1 MNLETQTK
9 PEETGEKVIIHHADE
24 SSAVIVIY
32 TLFISLAFLVATP
45 IAIFYTR
52 ETAFFEGLRKI
63 LTSPSELVTDYFALG
78 GLAATFFNAAVC
90 GLACN
95 LIIRISRVKANAT
108 TLAGYLLVTAHCFYG
123 LNFVNMWP
131 PFFGVLVYCAVMK
144 KPFRENLHI
153 AFFSTA
159 LAPFV
164 SDVLFRYSLGTFNA
178 DTTQVTVGGVILALA
193 FGLAAGFVVPA
204 LLPGTTAMH
213 RGYNMYKAGLAI
225 GILGVFIYAFMYR
238 TLGAGEPVRVVI
250 DNPEYYAM
258 PYAYRGFMNIFFIVI
273 FGLTAFSGFV
283 LNGRSFAGYR
293 SLLKCTGYGTDFTD
307 IFGMPLCLVNI
318 GVYGL
323 CIVGYLNLIFILPE
337 IFPFLPSGVGF
348 TGATVGVT
356 FAALTFAA
364 DGQNPRNVY
373 PIVLGYITLFVLT
386 CGICAITR
394 FDMTWTLSTQGYIN
408 GLAFA
413 TGLCA
418 FAGKYGVKVGVLAG
432 FVSAIICTST
442 AEMHG
447 GFVLYNGGFN
457 AGLTALMLLPILDF
471 YKIKPKYEDDV

>member
-1 MNLETQTK
+1 MNLETYTK
-9 PEETGEKVIIHHADE
+9 TEEAGETTVIHHADE
-24 SSAVIVIY
+24 SSLVIVLY
-32 TLFISLAFLVATP
+32 TLFLSLVFLIATP
-45 IAIFYTR
+45 IALLYTR
-52 ETAFFEGLRKI
+52 ESEFFEGLRRI

-95 LIIRISRVKANAT
+95 LIIRLSKVKANAT

-123 LNFVNMWP
+123 LNFINMWP
-131 PFFGVLVYCAVMK
+131 PFFGVLVYCGVMK

-164 SDVLFRYSLGTFNA
+164 SDVLFRYSLGNFNA
-178 DTTQVTVGGVILALA
+178 DTTRITAGGVILALF

-213 RGYNMYKAGLAI
+213 RGYNMFKAGLAI

-238 TLGAGEPVRVVI
+238 TLGAGEPVRVI
-250 DNPEYYAM
+250 IENPEYYAL
-258 PYAYRGFMNIFFIVI
+258 PYGYRGFMNVFFVI
-273 FGLTAFSGFV
+273 LFSLTALCGFI
-283 LNGRSFAGYR
+283 LNGRSFIGYR
-293 SLLKCTGYGTDFTD
+293 SLLKCSGYGTDFTD
-307 IFGMPLCLVNI
+307 IFGMPLCLINI
-318 GVYGL
+318 GIYGL
-323 CIVGYLNLIFILPE
+323 CIIGYLNIVFVLPE

-364 DGQNPRNVY
+364 DGQHPRNVY
-373 PIVLGYITLFVLT
+373 PIVIGYLIIFALT
-386 CGICAITR
+386 CGICALTR
-394 FDMTWTLSTQGYIN
+394 FDMSWTLSTQGYIN

-418 FAGKYGVKVGVLAG
+418 FSGKYGVKIGILAG

-471 YKIKPKYEDDV
+471 YKIKPKFEDDV

>member
-1 MNLETQTK
+1 MNTELHTLPKETLELPTT
-9 PEETGEKVIIHHADE
+9 HYADE
-24 SSAVIVIY
+24 SSGVIVLY
-32 TLFISLAFLVATP
+32 TLFLSLAFLIATP
-45 IAIFYTR
+45 IALFYTH
-52 ETAFFEGLRKI
+52 ETACYEGLRRI

-78 GLAATFFNAAVC
+78 GLAPTFFNAAIC

-123 LNFVNMWP
+123 LNFINMWP

-144 KPFRENLHI
+144 KPFRENVHI
-153 AFFSTA
+153 SFFSTA

-178 DTTQVTVGGVILALA
+178 DTTKITVGGVILALV

-225 GILGVFIYAFMYR
+225 GLLGVFIYAFMYR
-238 TLGAGEPVRVVI
+238 TLGAGEPVKLVI
-250 DNPEYYAM
+250 DNPQYYAM
-258 PYAYRGFMNIFFIVI
+258 PYAYRGFMNVFFITL
-273 FGLTAFSGFV
+273 FLLTILWGFL
-283 LNGRSFAGYR
+283 LNGRSLAGYR

-307 IFGMPLCLVNI
+307 IFGMPLCLINI
-318 GVYGL
+318 GIYGL
-323 CIVGYLNLIFILPE
+323 CIVSYLNIIFVLPE
-337 IFPFLPSGVGF
+337 ILPFLPSGVGF

-364 DGQNPRNVY
+364 DGQHPRNVY
-373 PIVLGYITLFVLT
+373 PVVLGYVIIFALT
-386 CGICAITR
+386 CAVAALTR

-413 TGLCA
+413 TGLCP
-418 FAGKYGVKVGVLAG
+418 FAGKYGVKVGILAG

-442 AEMHG
+442 AQMHG

-457 AGLTALMLLPILDF
+457 AGLTALILLPILDF
-471 YKIKPKYEDDV
+471 YKIKPKFEDDV